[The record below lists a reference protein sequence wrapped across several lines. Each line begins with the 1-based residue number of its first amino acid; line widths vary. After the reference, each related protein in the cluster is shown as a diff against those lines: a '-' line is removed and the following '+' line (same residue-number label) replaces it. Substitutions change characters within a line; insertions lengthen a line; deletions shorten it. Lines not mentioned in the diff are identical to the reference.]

1 MVVPARFNRP
11 TLNRESDV
19 RERSQNA
26 SIFKL
31 LVAATGGLLWLYLSP
46 LLFVNSIAA
55 RPLAHPSNVVCRPE
69 MPPHRRAEVA
79 DKLREITGWDN
90 LRFDDAGFLHP
101 GATTTGGGSP
111 SARALL
117 GAAVN
122 GAPLLVLEDASHRDD
137 VVFCRVVPGRWTDNA
152 AEKPPVHL
160 LLIDF
165 ADFSHVRGDPMAL
178 SAFNVGWGVLHEMAH
193 VVYDAADAAREDE
206 AGECEELLNRMR
218 RECGKA
224 ERAEYYFRLFPGAA
238 ASEFKTRY
246 VRLAFEHSPIPNRGK
261 KRYWLIWDAAVV
273 GGLRASR

>member
-1 MVVPARFNRP
+1 M
-11 TLNRESDV
+11 
-19 RERSQNA
+19 RERSQSA

-31 LVAATGGLLWLYLSP
+31 LVVLAGGLLWLCLSP
-46 LLFVNSIAA
+46 LLVASIAA
-55 RPLAHPSNVVCRPE
+55 RPFKHQSNVVSRPE
-69 MPPHRRAEVA
+69 MPTHRRAEVA

-246 VRLAFEHSPIPNRGK
+246 VRLAFKHSSTFDRSP
-261 KRYWLIWDAAVV
+261 KRYWLIWDATLV